1 MIYGIGTDI
10 VSIPR
15 FERMLK
21 RHGERLAARVLGSD
35 ELSAY
40 RSCAQPAAFL
50 AKRFAAKEAFS
61 KALGTG
67 FRAPL
72 TLTRISVEH
81 DRAGKP
87 ALLLHAKIGAL
98 MTARGVKTCHLSISD
113 EKEFACAFV
122 VLEA

>member
-10 VSIPR
+10 VSIAR

-21 RHGERLAARVLGSD
+21 RHGERLAARVLGSE

-40 RSCAQPAAFL
+40 RSCARPAAFL

-81 DRAGKP
+81 DDAGKP
-87 ALLLHAKIGAL
+87 ALRLHAKISAL
-98 MTARGVKTCHLSISD
+98 MTARGVKNCHLSISD